1 MRRLARVLLAAAVLI
16 GTAAAVRQDAPAPV
30 PPVHANDRVLG
41 RAEAPVTVIQ
51 YASFTCHACG
61 DWHELVWPEFKRRFV
76 DSGRVKFVFRNMPTA
91 PIELSGPAAA
101 LARCA
106 VPARFFDTADALFD
120 GQTALLR
127 GGDQA
132 QWYDAGVAASGRT
145 RAQID
150 ACVARPEIKTFIEA
164 EIAAG
169 ASAGITGTPAFF
181 VNGRLIRDR
190 SLGGLEV
197 AIRTAEGG

>member
-1 MRRLARVLLAAAVLI
+1 MKRLARVLLAAAVLI
-16 GTAAAVRQDAPAPV
+16 GTAAAVRQDAAPV

-41 RAEAPVTVIQ
+41 QRSAPVTVIE
-51 YASFTCHACG
+51 YASFTCHVCG

-76 DSGRVKFVFRNMPTA
+76 DTGRVKFVFRNMPTA

-106 VPARFFDTADALFD
+106 APEKFFDTAHALFA
-120 GQTALLR
+120 GQAALLR
-127 GGDQA
+127 GGDQGE
-132 QWYDAGVAASGRT
+132 WYAAGVAASGRT

-164 EIAAG
+164 EVAAG
-169 ASAGITGTPAFF
+169 AATGITGTPAFF
-181 VNGRLIRDR
+181 VNGRMVRDR
-190 SLGGLEV
+190 SLGGLEI